1 MMCIQPLNKED
12 LEKLHTKQLLNKLNE
27 QRFGSFDCEFC
38 PYDSICF
45 KTATKNKM
53 MLKEILKTR
62 PHIMSKKESR
72 EYRKAK
78 IKKGV

>member
-53 MLKEILKTR
+53 MLKEILNF
-62 PHIMSKKESR
+62 
-72 EYRKAK
+72 
-78 IKKGV
+78 V